1 VEDLRVKLAFLFG
14 LATLSGGCGDG
25 AMSEPEEPP
34 TATAPALPEAEA
46 LSGRWRVTREGSSC
60 EIGLSATNTS
70 GLEADPGAPLLTAR
84 AAGPCPGLEAVAG
97 WRPIPLGFDL
107 TDADGRTLTVFE
119 QIGPDRFR
127 SIDQVWTMSRD

>member
-1 VEDLRVKLAFLFG
+1 
-14 LATLSGGCGDG
+14 
-25 AMSEPEEPP
+25 MSEPEEPP
-34 TATAPALPEAEA
+34 TATTPALPEAEA
-46 LSGRWRVTREGSSC
+46 LSGRWRVTREESSC
-60 EIGLSATNTS
+60 EIDLSATNTS

-84 AAGPCPGLEAVAG
+84 AVGPCPGLEAVAG

-127 SIDQVWTMSRD
+127 SSDQVWTMSRD